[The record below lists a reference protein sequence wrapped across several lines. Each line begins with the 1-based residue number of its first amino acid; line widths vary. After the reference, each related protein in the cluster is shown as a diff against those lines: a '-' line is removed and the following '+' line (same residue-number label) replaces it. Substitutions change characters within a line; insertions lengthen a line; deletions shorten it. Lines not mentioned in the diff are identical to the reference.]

1 MAGADPGN
9 FPLGNVRSTDQRL
22 LFVCCSVP
30 LSIAS
35 FPLWLLPALLL
46 APVDVLF
53 SAGGKGEI
61 SDDCE
66 NIIVITKPATS
77 GAGAELSRGLPTVRM
92 RRARRSAPRCRPA
105 AKRRLSQ
112 AGDPTLPRFSDFTHK
127 PSQATAQPHALLVP
141 PRGRSPGARR
151 RLGCSGSISPFSSRS
166 SPGQRRSAVLALS
179 GRRETPDR
187 VTCRGELQAVGLHTQ
202 SSGRGRPLWE
212 PRNGWAL
219 GGVSS
224 FTPRLASSAPAQGS
238 VPLRSPTPQEFSAS
252 WRKRLSLLPLCTAT
266 VPRLR
271 DGGSREH
278 PPAPALGAAEPV
290 HSGSFAGRGLWA
302 PERVKKTARVPDHP
316 PDQESR
322 LRSDRKGPTAHAW
335 EICRRAWGVG
345 DASRRVEAWASGQSA
360 LWRASWVRVCV
371 SAPLGEGQRW
381 LCVLKYV
388 SERPAPVPSSPL
400 PDRTSGPGTAL
411 ERSPARP
418 TAPPRGP
425 KVCDLV
431 ASCRPTPGRGM
442 TLQGKSM

>member
-1 MAGADPGN
+1 MD
-9 FPLGNVRSTDQRL
+9 RL
-22 LFVCCSVP
+22 LPRQRPTVVKAQACGPRAQLRSAV
-30 LSIAS
+30 A
-35 FPLWLLPALLL
+35 
-46 APVDVLF
+46 DYVLF

-61 SDDCE
+61 SDD
-66 NIIVITKPATS
+66 S
-77 GAGAELSRGLPTVRM
+77 
-92 RRARRSAPRCRPA
+92 RRSAPRCRPA

-166 SPGQRRSAVLALS
+166 SPAQRRSAVLALS

-187 VTCRGELQAVGLHTQ
+187 VTCRGELQAVGIHTH

-238 VPLRSPTPQEFSAS
+238 VPLRSPTPQESSAS

-290 HSGSFAGRGLWA
+290 HSGSFAGRGLRA

-322 LRSDRKGPTAHAW
+322 LRSDRKGPAAHAW

-360 LWRASWVRVCV
+360 LWSASWVRVCV